1 MVLEID
7 VNADS
12 VKKLEK
18 FLVTGKYKDLAVNT
32 QSFSRKLN
40 EERKMR
46 LPYVDGQTGV
56 AQKHYNNCRTKCE
69 RMPGCKPGQLIS
81 YPQKRWQKKNY
92 QYLQHFMLPRHL
104 RYAAEQRAEQ
114 MASQENNPFM
124 INEDSN
130 SNSQDK
136 WGDYMD
142 DDQYAM
148 AEPGSEPESDS
159 DFEYEG
165 RGARRGKGKKAPVK
179 TKPTRSSRSSRRQE
193 DDMMKTP
200 ESSRSQRAA
209 KRGSMPPT
217 PGTPGH
223 PMMQGPP
230 GMGHPPAHMPGHL
243 PILPAPPPGHPMHGM
258 QGPPPG
264 AQGGPNGY
272 PGHHPNIPG
281 YQPILPAPPKSQP
294 PLKAGVEPSEFCD
307 FCLGGDINKK
317 TGLPEELVSC
327 AECGRSGHPTCLQFT
342 PNMLVSVKKYPWQ
355 CIECKTCTLCGTSEN
370 DDKLLFCDDCDRGYH
385 MYCLVPPMKV
395 APEGSW
401 SCSICIETFHK
412 K

>member
-7 VNADS
+7 VNAES

-18 FLVTGKYKDLAVNT
+18 FLGTGKYKDLAVNT

-56 AQKHYNNCRTKCE
+56 AQKHYNNCRRACE

-165 RGARRGKGKKAPVK
+165 RGARRGKKGKAPPRS
-179 TKPTRSSRSSRRQE
+179 KPTRSSRSSRRQE
-193 DDMMKTP
+193 DEMAKTP
-200 ESSRSQRAA
+200 VSDRSSRAA

-243 PILPAPPPGHPMHGM
+243 PILPAPPPGHPMM
-258 QGPPPG
+258 RGPP
-264 AQGGPNGY
+264 GG
-272 PGHHPNIPG
+272 HPNIPG
-281 YQPILPAPPKSQP
+281 YQPILPAPPKSQSP
-294 PLKAGVEPSEFCD
+294 PTKPGVEPSEFCD
-307 FCLGGDINKK
+307 FCLGGEINKK

-401 SCSICIETFHK
+401 SCSICIERFHK